1 MMSQIDALIQELRE
15 LSEEM
20 EELTARE
27 NNQRKRMISL
37 DVKTEML
44 LKDAKRIRERL
55 DSKWIPC
62 SERLPKHDRAVLV
75 YERKNENIFEAI
87 NIDGRWESFDVHD
100 PVMMDETGYGD
111 IVAWMPLPVP
121 YDPKNGGEE

>member
-1 MMSQIDALIQELRE
+1 MMNQIDALIQELRE

-55 DSKWIPC
+55 GSEWIPC
-62 SERLPKHDRAVLV
+62 SERLPQEDRAVLV
-75 YERKNENIFEAI
+75 FERGNENVFMAI
-87 NIDGRWESFDVHD
+87 NVEGRWESFDVHD
-100 PVMMDETGYGD
+100 PVWMDETDYGD
-111 IVAWMPLPVP
+111 IVAWMPLPRK
-121 YDPKNGGEE
+121 YDPKKGGRS